1 MPIFVFQRID
11 ADFQEKVGD
20 NEDDFKK
27 TVRTQIARILD
38 TPESNIR
45 DLKVKEGSIVVI
57 FKLVGSKE
65 EKEDLENAYDDFVNL
80 LKSGK
85 LTLVRLIDVSV

>member
-1 MPIFVFQRID
+1 M
-11 ADFQEKVGD
+11 
-20 NEDDFKK
+20 
-27 TVRTQIARILD
+27 
-38 TPESNIR
+38 
-45 DLKVKEGSIVVI
+45 I

>member
-1 MPIFVFQRID
+1 MSPNFVFQRID
-11 ADFQEKVGD
+11 AYFQEKVGD
-20 NEDDFKK
+20 YKDEFEK
-27 TVRTQIARILD
+27 TIRTQIARILD
-38 TPESNIR
+38 TSESNIR
-45 DLKVKEGSIVVI
+45 DLEVKEGSIVVI

-85 LTLVRLIDVSV
+85 LTLVR